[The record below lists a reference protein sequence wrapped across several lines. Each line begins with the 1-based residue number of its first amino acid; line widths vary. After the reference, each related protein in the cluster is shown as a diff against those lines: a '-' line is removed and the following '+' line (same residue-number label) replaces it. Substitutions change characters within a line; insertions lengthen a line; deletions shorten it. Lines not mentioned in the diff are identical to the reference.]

1 MNKDK
6 FEQLADILHTEGL
19 VGLNEH
25 YAKQITVLKIIAY
38 VLLFISFAYVIRCT
52 SFQVAYNET
61 KRNEIYL
68 KAENDCLKKEIVKA
82 NEYIQSVQPKGYKLN
97 N

>member
-19 VGLNEH
+19 VGLNKH
-25 YAKQITVLKIIAY
+25 YQSKKNMLEIIIWS
-38 VLLFISFAYVIRCT
+38 LFTLFAISCINGMSYR
-52 SFQVAYNET
+52 VAYNET

-82 NEYIQSVQPKGYKLN
+82 QNYINSIQPKSYKY
-97 N
+97 